1 MSVLA
6 AFETELTRVG
16 AGRDRAAAAV
26 APAAAIAILRAHG
39 CRSVAVAGAVPG
51 RDAHL
56 LAARA
61 AGLTVVEPGAIRP
74 TRAPDAGISLGRL
87 GVAETGSVLVHSTA
101 ADRRVELC
109 VDVHVVLLD
118 AASIVATLD
127 EALARMRDLSA
138 RPPAYVSLI
147 TGPSRSAD
155 IERRLAVGVHG
166 PGVLHVL
173 LLER

>member
-1 MSVLA
+1 VSVLA
-6 AFETELTRVG
+6 AFETQLTRVG
-16 AGRDRAAAAV
+16 AGRNRTAAAA
-26 APAAAIAILRAHG
+26 APGAAIAILREHG
-39 CRSVAVAGAVPG
+39 CRSLAVAGAVPG
-51 RDAHL
+51 RDEYV

-61 AGLTVVEPGAIRP
+61 AGLAVVEPGTIRP
-74 TRAPDAGISLGRL
+74 TRAPDGGISLGRL

-101 ADRRVELC
+101 ADRRLELC

-118 AASIVATLD
+118 AGSVVPTLD
-127 EALARMRDLSA
+127 EALARVRELSA
-138 RPPAYVSLI
+138 RPPAYASLV